1 MHKHEMSSFTCM
13 FFNFFQQYF
22 AVFHVYLFYI
32 LGQIISKYFLD
43 ATRNRIS
50 FLNLLFGLFNC
61 WYIQYNRF
69 LCVDLGSWKF
79 VELVYYFLQVFFF
92 FACILHCI
100 LFSINIHM
108 QVKGYKSTHYIDLFL
123 SFSFWYSHSFSRLSI
138 SYALSQIY
146 FLDIWEINISFYS
159 CYFVLLFCPLSLS
172 HSNV

>member
-1 MHKHEMSSFTCM
+1 MSSFTCM

-32 LGQIISKYFLD
+32 LGQIIFKYFLD

-50 FLNLLFGLFNC
+50 FLNLLFGLFIVGI
-61 WYIQYNRF
+61 YSTTDF
-69 LCVDLGSWKF
+69 CVLICGLENLLNLFITSYK
-79 VELVYYFLQVFFF
+79 FFF

-146 FLDIWEINISFYS
+146 FLDI
-159 CYFVLLFCPLSLS
+159 
-172 HSNV
+172 